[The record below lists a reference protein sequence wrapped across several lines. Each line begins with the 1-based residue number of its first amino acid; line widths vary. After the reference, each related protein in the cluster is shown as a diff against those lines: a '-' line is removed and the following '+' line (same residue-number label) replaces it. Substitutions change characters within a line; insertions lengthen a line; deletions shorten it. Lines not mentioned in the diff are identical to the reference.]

1 MQPKPAL
8 TVLLVLALLLFFSGV
23 AWQVRAQNP
32 PDAAWFQQQGDRL
45 FRARKLEPAAE
56 AYQQAIKL
64 EPHNAQ
70 AYAGLGF
77 AYGAMGRYPQA
88 VEAFKH
94 AIRLQPN
101 APLAYGGLGT
111 SYHMLRRYQESKDA
125 FQQAI
130 RLKPDFAEAHYGL
143 GRTYLML
150 GNRDGAV
157 AEYHV
162 LKTLDPQSAAELWK
176 NIPR

>member
-8 TVLLVLALLLFFSGV
+8 TVLLALLLLLSFSGF
-23 AWQVRAQNP
+23 AEQVGAQDPPNP
-32 PDAAWFQQQGDRL
+32 ASFQQQGDRL
-45 FRARKLEPAAE
+45 FRERKFEPAVA

-64 EPHNAQ
+64 QPDNAG
-70 AYAGLGF
+70 AHAGLGF

-88 VEAFKH
+88 VEAFQQ

-101 APLAYGGLGT
+101 SPSAYGGLGT
-111 SYHMLRRYQESKDA
+111 SYHMLKRYQESRDA
-125 FQQAI
+125 YQHAI

-157 AEYHV
+157 EEYNV
-162 LKTLDPQSAAELWK
+162 LKILDPKSAAELWE

>member
-1 MQPKPAL
+1 MPPKLAP
-8 TVLLVLALLLFFSGV
+8 TVLSVCLLLLAFSGFV
-23 AWQVRAQNP
+23 RQVRAQAP
-32 PDAAWFQQQGDRL
+32 PDAAWFQQQGDQL
-45 FRARKLEPAAE
+45 FRERKLEQAAA
-56 AYQQAIKL
+56 AYEQATKL
-64 EPHNAQ
+64 QPSNAK
-70 AYAGLGF
+70 AHAGLGF
-77 AYGAMGRYPQA
+77 AYAAMGRYPQA
-88 VEAFKH
+88 VEAFKQ

-101 APLAYGGLGT
+101 TPWAYGGLGT
-111 SYHMLRRYQESKDA
+111 SYHMLRRYQESKVA
-125 FQQAI
+125 YQHAI

-150 GNRDGAV
+150 GDRDGAV

>member
-8 TVLLVLALLLFFSGV
+8 TVLLLLLAFSGF
-23 AWQVRAQNP
+23 AWQSSAQGPNDP
-32 PDAAWFQQQGDRL
+32 AWFQQQGDRF
-45 FRARKLEPAAE
+45 FRERKLEPAAE

-64 EPHNAQ
+64 QPNYAK

-77 AYGAMGRYPQA
+77 TYGAMGRYPQA
-88 VEAFKH
+88 VEAFKQ
-94 AIRLQPN
+94 AIRLQPD

-111 SYHMLRRYQESKDA
+111 SYHMLRRYQESKEA
-125 FQQAI
+125 YQQAI

-150 GNRDGAV
+150 RDRNGAL
-157 AEYHV
+157 EEHNV
-162 LKTLDPQSAAELWK
+162 LKTLDPKSAEELWK
-176 NIPR
+176 NIPH

>member
-8 TVLLVLALLLFFSGV
+8 TLTKLLLLLAFSGF
-23 AWQVRAQNP
+23 AWQVSAQEP
-32 PDAAWFQQQGDRL
+32 KDPARFQQQGDR
-45 FRARKLEPAAE
+45 FFQERKLEPAAE

-64 EPHNAQ
+64 QPNNAK

-77 AYGAMGRYPQA
+77 AYGAMGRYPEA
-88 VEAFKH
+88 VEAFKQ

-111 SYHMLRRYQESKDA
+111 SYHMLRRYQESKEA
-125 FQQAI
+125 YQHAI

-143 GRTYLML
+143 GRTSLML
-150 GNRDGAV
+150 SDRDGAV
-157 AEYHV
+157 EAYNV
-162 LKTLDPQSAAELWK
+162 LKTLDPKSAEELWK

>member
-8 TVLLVLALLLFFSGV
+8 TALLVLLLLLAFPGV
-23 AWQVRAQNP
+23 TCQVYAQNS
-32 PDAAWFQQQGDRL
+32 PDSAWFQQQGDRL
-45 FRARKLEPAAE
+45 FQERQLEPAAE

-64 EPHNAQ
+64 QPTNAK

-88 VEAFKH
+88 VEAFKQ

-101 APLAYGGLGT
+101 APFAYGGLGT
-111 SYHMLRRYQESKDA
+111 SYHMLQRYQESKDA
-125 FQQAI
+125 YQQAI

-150 GNRDGAV
+150 GNQDGAV
-157 AEYHV
+157 EEYNV
-162 LKTLDPQSAAELWK
+162 LKTLDPKSAAELGK